1 MSDTPNITLASWIM
15 IIALG
20 FVWGGTF
27 MVQAMAL
34 ETAPPLWVAAG
45 RITFAAVITGAVWIA
60 RGARMFTT
68 AQRDWPALVA
78 ASVLSAAAPFMLLAW
93 GQQYV
98 TSSFTGV
105 SMAAVALFVL
115 PLAHFLL
122 PGERLTVRRA
132 IGFLIG
138 FAGILVLMGP
148 ETFVSTGAGMEP
160 FGRLACLGAAACY
173 AVSSVLLRRLP
184 PLDPVGISAA
194 TLLIGSAVVVPL
206 ALASHGL
213 PADPGPRGLALI
225 ALLGLLP
232 TAAANLLRIIVART
246 AGPVFMS
253 LTNYQVPLW
262 SVSLGVIF
270 LGEPLK
276 LSLLLATALILVG
289 VALTQWGALVRLFS
303 RQNRRPS

>member
-1 MSDTPNITLASWIM
+1 MTDQPNITAASWLM
-15 IIALG
+15 IVTLG
-20 FVWGGTF
+20 FTWGGTF
-27 MVQAMAL
+27 MVQALAL
-34 ETAPPLWVAAG
+34 ETAPPFWVAAG
-45 RITFAAVITGAVWIA
+45 RITFAALITGALWVA
-60 RGARMFTT
+60 RGARMFTSERR
-68 AQRDWPALVA
+68 AWGELAA

-105 SMAAVALFVL
+105 SMAAVALIVL

-122 PGERLTVRRA
+122 PGERLTLRRA

-148 ETFVSTGAGMEP
+148 GAFTSSGAGMEP
-160 FGRLACLGAAACY
+160 FGRLACLSAAGCY

-184 PLDPVGISAA
+184 PLDPVGLSAA
-194 TLLIGSAVVVPL
+194 TLLIGSVVVVPL
-206 ALASHGL
+206 ALATHGL
-213 PADPGPRGLALI
+213 PPDPGAKGWFLI
-225 ALLGLLP
+225 AILGLFP

-276 LSLLLATALILVG
+276 ASLLVALVLILVG
-289 VALTQWGALVRLFS
+289 VALTQWGALKRLFGGVPKVS
-303 RQNRRPS
+303 